1 MAMVQY
7 DGQAAVAASTVTV
20 LLAGTQQPATI
31 YDDLIGTPKSNPFTA
46 DAASGVYQFC
56 AEQQAYDVLVVQ
68 PSADPSITV
77 RTLPRAIFSGTSP
90 ARTATLYCED
100 PISGDQIVFS
110 QQVY

>member
-7 DGQAAVAASTVTV
+7 EGQAAVAASTVTV

-31 YDDLIGTPKSNPFTA
+31 YADDLGTPQANPFTA
-46 DAASGVYQFC
+46 DALTGFYGFW

-68 PSADPSITV
+68 PSADPSRTV
-77 RTLPRAIFSGTSP
+77 RTLPVVVFSGTSP
-90 ARTATLYCED
+90 DRTATLAVED
-100 PISGDQIVFS
+100 PITGDEIILS